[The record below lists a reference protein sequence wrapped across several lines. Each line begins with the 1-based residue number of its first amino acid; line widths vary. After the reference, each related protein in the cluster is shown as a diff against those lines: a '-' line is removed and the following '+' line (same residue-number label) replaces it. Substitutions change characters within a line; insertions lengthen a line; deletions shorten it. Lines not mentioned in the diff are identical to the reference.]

1 MNFEEFITS
10 STRRE
15 KQVLQQVIE
24 ICEKKGVRL
33 TLLRQVVLLLI
44 HRAADGIKAYDILR
58 EIRQMLPNA
67 APAVV
72 YRSLH
77 FLLQTSLIYKV
88 NSCQLF
94 RFNRL
99 NARVVAGA
107 LFVYPLCNK
116 QTLVEDQGLM
126 KDLHRLLK
134 LNNYAEKK
142 NIIEIVA
149 QCKSCTR

>member
-10 STRRE
+10 CTRRE
-15 KQVLQQVIE
+15 KQILQQATG

-33 TLLRQVVLLLI
+33 TTPRQVVLLLI
-44 HRAADGIKAYDILR
+44 YRAADGVKAYDILR

-77 FLLQTSLIYKV
+77 FLMHTSLIYKV
-88 NSCQLF
+88 NSCQIFKINQLS
-94 RFNRL
+94 
-99 NARVVAGA
+99 ARMVAGA
-107 LFVYPLCNK
+107 LFVCPLCNK

-126 KDLHRLLK
+126 QDLHRLLK
-134 LNNYAEKK
+134 LNHYAGDE
-142 NIIEIVA
+142 NILEIVA
-149 QCKSCTR
+149 QCENCGR